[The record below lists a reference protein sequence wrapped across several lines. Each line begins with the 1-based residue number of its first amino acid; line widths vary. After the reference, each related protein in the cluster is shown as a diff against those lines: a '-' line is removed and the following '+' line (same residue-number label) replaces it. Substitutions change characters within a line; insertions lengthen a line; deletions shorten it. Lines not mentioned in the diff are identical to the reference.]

1 MNEIYWITRL
11 DGIGTLSNVLI
22 GLAIFAIIAYSIGY
36 GVCVIN
42 KQYHSDSD
50 PDSDYLFGQ
59 ALLKISK
66 PFLIGGI
73 IGLLINLFVPT
84 TKEALAIYGVGGTI
98 DYIKSNDK
106 VKQIPDKAVDALIKW
121 LDTEQE
127 NKKGDEQ

>member
-11 DGIGTLSNVLI
+11 DGIETLSLTLI
-22 GLAIFAIIAYSIGY
+22 TFGVFAIMAYLIGY
-36 GVCVIN
+36 GLCVTF
-42 KQYHSDSD
+42 KRFHSESD
-50 PDSDYLFGQ
+50 PDDNYLCGQ
-59 ALLKISK
+59 TLQKISK

-84 TKEALAIYGVGGTI
+84 TKEALAICGVGGTI

-127 NKKGDEQ
+127 DKKGGEQ

>member
-11 DGIGTLSNVLI
+11 DGIETLSKFLI
-22 GLAIFAIIAYSIGY
+22 CFASFAIMAYLIGY
-36 GVCVIN
+36 GLCVAF
-42 KQYHSDSD
+42 KRFHSESD
-50 PDSDYLFGQ
+50 PDDNYLFGQ
-59 ALLKISK
+59 VLKKISK

-84 TKEALAIYGVGGTI
+84 TKEALAIYGVGGAI

-106 VKQIPDKAVDALIKW
+106 VKQIPDKAVEALIKW

-127 NKKGDEQ
+127 DKKGDEQ